1 MFIDRAGIRDRLR
14 LDAICGPTGFYK
26 HIVPTGLK
34 KPCSTVIY
42 KHIVPTGLKTLP
54 QRIWTLKLTLM
65 GRGYLVPIRK
75 DSSKRAGRPRP
86 YK

>member
-1 MFIDRAGIRDRLR
+1 MFIDRAGIRDQFR
-14 LDAICGPTGFYK
+14 LDDICGPTGLDK

-34 KPCSTVIY
+34 RVETAFFY

-65 GRGYLVPIRK
+65 GFASLYPT
-75 DSSKRAGRPRP
+75 
-86 YK
+86 YKV